1 MFDATQKALRVFT
14 TGSLPRRDT
23 LAGVAA
29 MAVSMVIVSSR
40 HVAGGEPVPLRIGG
54 TGMALAAMRQIGDAF
69 TAARPLATVKILPS
83 LGTGG
88 GLAAVT
94 AGAIDVAVTARPPN
108 DAERAKGLKYL
119 AYAQTPL
126 AFVTH
131 PDAGVSGVTMA
142 EVAAILTG
150 RLLGW
155 PNGTV
160 IRLIRR
166 EPSDA
171 DWSLL
176 RTLSAGMAEAVQ
188 SALERPGLLTPAT
201 DQDNA
206 DSLERLPGSF
216 GTMSIGQ
223 LRAESRHV
231 TPLTLDGA
239 PPTVEAIAD
248 RSYKLARTLYVAW
261 RDQPTEEVARFLA
274 FLAIGQTGEL
284 LTRLGHI
291 PLAGTGT

>member
-1 MFDATQKALRVFT
+1 M
-14 TGSLPRRDT
+14 PRRDA

-29 MAVSMVIVSSR
+29 LAVSMAIASSR
-40 HVAGGEPVPLRIGG
+40 HVAAGEPVPLRIGG

-69 TAARPLATVKILPS
+69 TAAQPQTTVKILPS

-94 AGAIDVAVTARPPN
+94 AGAIDVAVAARRLN
-108 DAERAKGLKYL
+108 DAERAKGLQCFP
-119 AYAQTPL
+119 YAQTPL

-131 PDAGVSGVTMA
+131 PGVGVGGVTLA
-142 EVAAILTG
+142 EVAAILAG
-150 RLLGW
+150 RRLAW
-155 PNGTV
+155 PNGTA

-176 RTLSAGMAEAVQ
+176 RTLSPEMAAAVQ
-188 SALERPGLLTPAT
+188 AALERPGLLTPAT
-201 DQDNA
+201 DQENA

-216 GTMSIGQ
+216 GAMSIGQ
-223 LRAESRHV
+223 LRAESRRL
-231 TPLTLDGA
+231 TPLMLDGEA
-239 PPTVEAIAD
+239 PTVEALAGK
-248 RSYKLARTLYVAW
+248 RYRLARTLYVAS
-261 RDQPTEEVARFLA
+261 RSQPTEEVARFLA
-274 FLAIGQTGEL
+274 FLSSEQTGEL